1 MLAFAAMLL
10 TQCKDDG
17 SSPLFD
23 AIIAPQVSLNFTSE
37 NSTLEFDDIV
47 TTDDSSN
54 PTYIDL
60 NHNFQKDPGEE
71 IVANKQYQINDKK
84 VTLYGHIEAFQLT
97 DQFKL
102 VGVTVQS
109 RYLKKLEVVDC
120 RNLAEVQINKANT
133 LELIDLT
140 GCNAVEKFE
149 LTTNGNFIS
158 ALKEIR
164 MGNPLV
170 ITKEDFIKKFLNN
183 LPKRNNDGKLYI
195 DSTSFTT
202 EMAKIIVEKGWEL
215 NP

>member
-1 MLAFAAMLL
+1 M
-10 TQCKDDG
+10 
-17 SSPLFD
+17 
-23 AIIAPQVSLNFTSE
+23 SLNFTSE

>member
-1 MLAFAAMLL
+1 M
-10 TQCKDDG
+10 
-17 SSPLFD
+17 
-23 AIIAPQVSLNFTSE
+23 
-37 NSTLEFDDIV
+37 
-47 TTDDSSN
+47 
-54 PTYIDL
+54 
-60 NHNFQKDPGEE
+60 
-71 IVANKQYQINDKK
+71 
-84 VTLYGHIEAFQLT
+84 
-97 DQFKL
+97 
-102 VGVTVQS
+102 
-109 RYLKKLEVVDC
+109 VDC

-164 MGNPLV
+164 MGNSLV